1 MKGLKSSFILFS
13 SILLAIALVA
23 FSGCSKAS
31 TTTSAITTTTSA
43 NTTSA
48 IISTPTTT
56 VPVSTIPI
64 QMVTYPLVNNTDPL
78 YGDTEVP
85 VNTLITVTFSEPV
98 TPSTVNTNTFTLW
111 QGTTPVSGNEV
122 AYYGNTA
129 ILRPASD
136 LAKNTTY
143 TAKITTDVT
152 DASGNHL
159 LSDYTWSFTTG
170 TVDTVAPMVVSTI
183 PAAVTVNPTDP
194 DNPFGTSTN
203 VPIND
208 AITAYFSEGMDPS
221 TINTNTFTL
230 MQGTTPVA
238 GTVTFDGYETAV
250 FTPSADLMPNT
261 QYTATI
267 TTCAACLGGN
277 TLPQNF
283 VWEFTTGPAQTT
295 VPMVVSTIPDT
306 AASGVPINSSIS
318 ATFSEAIN
326 PMTINTSTFVVM
338 QGTVVIP
345 GTVSFNGVNMAVFDP
360 TDDLSVNTTY
370 TVTITTG
377 VTDLGGIPMS
387 NNYTWSFMTGTADTV
402 LPMISAVSPV
412 SGATGV
418 SANAAISVTFS
429 EAIDPTTLAFTLGQ
443 GNSMI
448 MGTLT
453 YSTDLTMV
461 TFTPG
466 TALTANTLYN
476 VTVAGWDLAGNGP
489 ATQTW
494 SFTTSP

>member
-1 MKGLKSSFILFS
+1 MKGLKSSIILFS
-13 SILLAIALVA
+13 SILLAIVLLA

-31 TTTSAITTTTSA
+31 TTTAATTATSMSTTSA
-43 NTTSA
+43 A
-48 IISTPTTT
+48 MSTATTT

-64 QMVTYPLVNNTDPL
+64 QMITYPLVNNTDPL
-78 YGDTEVP
+78 YGDTGVP

-98 TPSTVNTNTFTLW
+98 TPSTINTNTFTLW
-111 QGTTPVSGNEV
+111 EGTTPVSGNEV

-152 DASGNHL
+152 DTSGNHL
-159 LSDYTWSFTTG
+159 LNDYTWSFTTG
-170 TVDTVAPMVVSTI
+170 SVDTVAPMVSGTI
-183 PAAVTVNPTDP
+183 PSALAVNPNDP
-194 DNPFGTSTN
+194 ENPFSSPTD

-221 TINTNTFTL
+221 TINSNTFTL
-230 MQGTTPVA
+230 MQGTTPVV

-267 TTCAACLGGN
+267 TTGAACLGGN
-277 TLPQNF
+277 TLPANF

-318 ATFSEAIN
+318 ATFSEAVN
-326 PMTINTSTFVVM
+326 PMTINTSTFAVM
-338 QGTVVIP
+338 QGTVIVP
-345 GTVSFNGVNMAVFDP
+345 GTVSFNGVNMAVFNP

-402 LPMISAVSPV
+402 LPMISSVSPV
-412 SGATGV
+412 SSATGV
-418 SANAAISVTFS
+418 SPNTTISVTFS
-429 EAIDPTTLAFTLGQ
+429 EAIDPTTLVFTLGQ

-453 YSTDLTMV
+453 YSTDLKMV

-466 TALTANTLYN
+466 TTLTANTTYN